1 MNIEILIDHI
11 NKERGIHLSAGYY
24 REIQTWMDWWRG
36 FYKPFHQFFEL
47 GVDGHKIERYLY
59 TLKMGKKVCED
70 WASILLNDKTTVT
83 VDDTPSSLFLQ
94 GTEEEHGAGGIFGA
108 NAFWRRGNELVE
120 KAFASGT
127 GAVVLRGRGLKLSGE
142 SIVSDSGAKLGMEF
156 LPAEGIIPLTVRNGE
171 IVDVAFASEV
181 LEGGQTYIYLET
193 HALEKGGY
201 VITNRY
207 FKEEKGAMTEALLPD
222 GVAGVIH
229 TGSDIPLF
237 AILRPNIVNNVDE
250 STALGVSV
258 FANAVDNLTGVDLAY
273 NNFCRDL
280 KLGGKK
286 VFVNQE
292 LTKRDEHG
300 NIITPDDVAQQ
311 LFTVVGDK
319 ALGDGKDLIQ
329 EFNPTLR
336 VQENAD
342 AVQAQLDYLSFKVG
356 LGTKHYQFNG
366 GSIVTATQYAGDK
379 QELIQNASKHY
390 IAVEAF
396 LAALVRAVL
405 SAGKMFCGQSV
416 NPEAKVSVQFE
427 DSYIIDKE
435 SERQRDLQEVR
446 DGIMQ
451 KWEYRVKWYGETEKK
466 AKSMIPAERSND
478 DWMGFKEE

>member
-24 REIQTWMDWWRG
+24 KEIQMWMDWWRG
-36 FYKPFHQFFEL
+36 FYKPFHQFTEV
-47 GVDGHKIERYLY
+47 GADGNKIMRKLY

-83 VDDTPSSLFLQ
+83 VDDTTSSLFLQ
-94 GTEEEHGAGGIFGA
+94 GTEEEHGTGGIFGA

-127 GAVVLRGRGLKLSGE
+127 GAVVLRVRGLKLSGE

-181 LEGGQTYIYLET
+181 LEGGQAYIYLET
-193 HALEKGGY
+193 HALESGGY

-207 FKEEKGAMTEALLPD
+207 FKEEKGALMEAALPE

-258 FANAVDNLTGVDLAY
+258 FANAMDNLTGVDLAY

-319 ALGDGKDLIQ
+319 VLGDGKDMIQ

-390 IAVEAF
+390 IAVEIF

-435 SERQRDLQEVR
+435 TERQRDLQEVR